1 MLDFWPIA
9 ELSLKDRI
17 LNKGYRKTP
26 SLRSVKEAPVALE
39 LIIGQS
45 PAIENIKELIT
56 QVVNTDLNVVIYG
69 ESGVGKELVARALH
83 RLSYRKDKPFVKVNC
98 AALPGELLESEL
110 FGYEKGAFT
119 GAVAQKLG
127 KFELANGGVIFL
139 DEIGDMPLHL
149 QAKLLQV
156 LQDGEF
162 SRVGGQKDIRVNTWV
177 IAATN
182 HDLDRDIR
190 EGRFREDLYFRLNII
205 KIVVPPLRNRKE
217 DIPLLCQ
224 HFIDRYAPQLGGGL
238 EEIPKPLMDLF
249 MEYHW
254 PGNVREL
261 ENYIRRLL
269 VLKDWEPIAQDIR
282 RHMEASA
289 EVEPPTTKATNLK
302 DLVREELAPYGNGSI
317 PLKEIRRKIFDYVER
332 ELIEVVLE
340 RTNWNRRRTAEILQI
355 SYKALLYKM
364 QNLGIREPEKNS
376 ETS

>member
-1 MLDFWPIA
+1 M
-9 ELSLKDRI
+9 
-17 LNKGYRKTP
+17 
-26 SLRSVKEAPVALE
+26 ALE

-45 PAIENIKELIT
+45 PAIKNIKELIT

-119 GAVAQKLG
+119 GAVTQKLG
-127 KFELANGGVIFL
+127 KFELANEGVIFL

-289 EVEPPTTKATNLK
+289 EVEPPATQATNLK

>member
-1 MLDFWPIA
+1 MALDFI
-9 ELSLKDRI
+9 
-17 LNKGYRKTP
+17 
-26 SLRSVKEAPVALE
+26 V
-39 LIIGQS
+39 GQS
-45 PAIENIKELIT
+45 SAIQSIKELIT

-110 FGYEKGAFT
+110 FGHEKGAFT
-119 GAVAQKLG
+119 GAVTQKPG

-162 SRVGGQKDIRVNTWV
+162 SRVGGQKDIRVDTWV

-182 HDLDRDIR
+182 HDLDRDIK

-205 KIVVPPLRNRKE
+205 KIVVPPLRNRRE
-217 DIPLLCQ
+217 DIPLLCK
-224 HFIDRYAPQLGGGL
+224 HFLARYSPRLGGQDV
-238 EEIPKPLMDLF
+238 EIPTPLMELF

-261 ENYIRRLL
+261 ENYIRRFL

-282 RHMEASA
+282 RHMDSA
-289 EVEPPTTKATNLK
+289 QGKKSPQVQATNLK

-340 RTNWNRRRTAEILQI
+340 KTNWNRRQAAEILQI

-364 QNLGIREPEKNS
+364 QNLGIKEPEKSS
-376 ETS
+376 ESG